1 MSKVYSKKEKLEQ
14 LLLSSFDDVF
24 KLVEVHASEFYD
36 GHFTIMSFTTGVKA
50 MFGTIDLDTG
60 CGRYDLLQLPAY
72 PDTQIAL
79 AFALVEDEK
88 YVVGTL

>member
-24 KLVEVHASEFYD
+24 KLVEVHAAEFYD
-36 GHFTIMSFTTGVKA
+36 GHFTIISFTAGVKA
-50 MFGTIDLDTG
+50 MFGTIDLG
-60 CGRYDLLQLPAY
+60 CGRYDLLKLPAY